1 MDNFAIGESFYF
13 FVKSI
18 ILFLLY
24 FFLFAG
30 VSSFIIYFLLF
41 LTLLVFLYEEKGSIL
56 KRGEKLFARYIE
68 GIYKYKFIGIIP
80 LIFFISYSIPFL
92 FIPLYVVS
100 FLILLFF
107 IFSIRED
114 AFLKDKITLKIGT
127 SLQNQN
133 LQFRDL
139 VKYTPFNFS
148 IVKTTNS
155 VYETI
160 SIKLS
165 DRAYVQDVFKRY
177 YPDISIAIDDTKEK
191 FLYRKIVLTS
201 IHNNY
206 FKYLLS
212 LLNEDVPFSVSLH
225 LLNPFKDK
233 NTCLGFII
241 LYAND
246 KQFLERL
253 QKIFS
258 GTMHSLYIKQ
268 DSISNIIDI
277 ITDSDCKRDT
287 ILPVPD
293 ILPPTKF
300 FEIGGLCIG
309 ESGGKE
315 VFMQDS
321 LRETHSYIS
330 GKSGTGKSTFMANIV
345 CDDIKNGKSVLVI
358 DPHDLTERI
367 LKKTDKSMVTVINPR
382 DRKYSFNPLNL
393 KNKEDI
399 SYMVDSIASVFHSLY
414 REFWGPQSDDI
425 LRRSLRALILSDKNF
440 TLLDLEEFLTDDHAR
455 ILILNDIDDEDVKS
469 YFSNIYSRWDQRSR
483 NEKIAPLLNKL
494 GRIKGDENLGHF
506 LSNNEESLDL
516 ENLINSKT
524 NIIFNLSKSE
534 IGDENSK
541 FLGSLMLSFIQIFI
555 LRKNPSMIKYIY
567 IDEFQNF
574 LTDSLVFLFSESR
587 KFGVSITLANQY
599 VTQIDMKYQDTILE
613 NVGIFYIFSEG
624 EKSRK
629 ILKDIIKFEIP
640 NVPKY
645 FCFVKAL
652 DNPVFSIRTD
662 E

>member
-1 MDNFAIGESFYF
+1 M
-13 FVKSI
+13 
-18 ILFLLY
+18 
-24 FFLFAG
+24 
-30 VSSFIIYFLLF
+30 
-41 LTLLVFLYEEKGSIL
+41 
-56 KRGEKLFARYIE
+56 
-68 GIYKYKFIGIIP
+68 
-80 LIFFISYSIPFL
+80 
-92 FIPLYVVS
+92 
-100 FLILLFF
+100 
-107 IFSIRED
+107 
-114 AFLKDKITLKIGT
+114 
-127 SLQNQN
+127 
-133 LQFRDL
+133 
-139 VKYTPFNFS
+139 
-148 IVKTTNS
+148 
-155 VYETI
+155 
-160 SIKLS
+160 
-165 DRAYVQDVFKRY
+165 
-177 YPDISIAIDDTKEK
+177 
-191 FLYRKIVLTS
+191 
-201 IHNNY
+201 
-206 FKYLLS
+206 
-212 LLNEDVPFSVSLH
+212 
-225 LLNPFKDK
+225 
-233 NTCLGFII
+233 
-241 LYAND
+241 
-246 KQFLERL
+246 
-253 QKIFS
+253 
-258 GTMHSLYIKQ
+258 
-268 DSISNIIDI
+268 
-277 ITDSDCKRDT
+277 
-287 ILPVPD
+287 
-293 ILPPTKF
+293 
-300 FEIGGLCIG
+300 
-309 ESGGKE
+309 
-315 VFMQDS
+315 FMQDS